1 MSMGLTLERA
11 KGLLVNLIEDLKG
24 SNVSD
29 EDDEDIEDTINYLF
43 ALDFTEEDLLELEV
57 CTEEQIDSANE
68 RLN

>member
-1 MSMGLTLERA
+1 MGLTLERA
-11 KGLLVNLIEDLKG
+11 KGLLINLIEDLKG